1 MAVLAVLIPP
11 FMLGL
16 LLALGRYE
24 ELLLP
29 EKDSERPAPAVTPTG
44 PSLAATPD
52 EPAPHPA
59 GSPGPSPRIP
69 APSTGPGAPRLL
81 GAGLPQV

>member
-24 ELLLP
+24 ELVLP
-29 EKDSERPAPAVTPTG
+29 DKSTERPPPAVAPT
-44 PSLAATPD
+44 
-52 EPAPHPA
+52 EPARLPA
-59 GSPGPSPRIP
+59 GNPAPSPRIP
-69 APSTGPGAPRLL
+69 APSIGVGAPRLL
-81 GAGLPQV
+81 DVPLPAPGPT

>member
-16 LLALGRYE
+16 LLVLGRYE

-29 EKDSERPAPAVTPTG
+29 EKGTERPAPAVTPT
-44 PSLAATPD
+44 
-52 EPAPHPA
+52 EPAPLPA
-59 GSPGPSPRIP
+59 GGLAPSPRVPTSSIE
-69 APSTGPGAPRLL
+69 SGAPRLL
-81 GAGLPQV
+81 DLGLPQV